1 MQREEK
7 QMDMLLEAILSRLN
21 DLKHSIGAMIHRLET
36 EFETINWPTFLDNF
50 ALISSHVRFKLS
62 FSVGLRLIWD
72 SFQLT
77 GLAKILSSEI
87 GTPLR
92 NLTVLPLL
100 LTPERDE
107 ALLQLTEGRIPVF
120 SHDLVPD
127 YLRTKPDPGA
137 ESRMAAHEA
146 KANNLLT
153 ETAIKQVAQY
163 TKVISHVWDIV
174 SKAKEEWD
182 TEASSRPGIQQT
194 SSLADTQALVAAV
207 GLGNGLTLPM
217 GPGGVPN
224 PGLMIPPAIRQASPI
239 SAVSPGAGMGKM
251 PSGIKTNIKSANQV
265 HPYR

>member
-7 QMDMLLEAILSRLN
+7 QLDMLLEAVLNRLK
-21 DLKHSIGAMIHRLET
+21 DLKNSIGAMIHRLEH
-36 EFETINWPTFLDNF
+36 EYETINWPTFLDNF
-50 ALISSHVRFKLS
+50 ALISSH
-62 FSVGLRLIWD
+62 
-72 SFQLT
+72 LT
-77 GLAKILSSEI
+77 GLSKILSSEI

-100 LTPERDE
+100 LRPEHDE
-107 ALLQLTEGRIPVF
+107 ALLQLTENRIPVF

-137 ESRMAAHEA
+137 EARMAQHEA
-146 KANNLLT
+146 KANNLLI

-182 TEASSRPGIQQT
+182 TEASRPGMQQT
-194 SSLADTQALVAAV
+194 SSMADTQALVAAV
-207 GLGNGLTLPM
+207 GLGNGLTLPV

-224 PGLMIPPAIRQASPI
+224 PGIMIPPAIRQASPL
-239 SAVSPGAGMGKM
+239 SAVSPSGPGGAVGKM
-251 PSGIKTNIKSANQV
+251 PSGIKTNIKAANQV

>member
-7 QMDMLLEAILSRLN
+7 QMDMLLEAVLNRLN
-21 DLKHSIGAMIHRLET
+21 DLKHSIGAMIHRLES
-36 EFETINWPTFLDNF
+36 EYETINNWPTFLDNF
-50 ALISSHVRFKLS
+50 ALISSH
-62 FSVGLRLIWD
+62 
-72 SFQLT
+72 LT
-77 GLAKILSSEI
+77 GLSKILSSEI

-146 KANNLLT
+146 KANNLLSD
-153 ETAIKQVAQY
+153 TAAKQVAQY
-163 TKVISHVWDIV
+163 NKVISHVWDIV

-207 GLGNGLTLPM
+207 GLGNGLTLPV

-224 PGLMIPPAIRQASPI
+224 AGIMIPPAIRQASPM
-239 SAVSPGAGMGKM
+239 SAVSPGAGPLGKM

>member
-7 QMDMLLEAILSRLN
+7 QLDMLLEAVLNRLN
-21 DLKHSIGAMIHRLET
+21 DLKHSIGAMLHRLET
-36 EFETINWPTFLDNF
+36 EYETISWPTFLDNF
-50 ALISSHVRFKLS
+50 ALISSH
-62 FSVGLRLIWD
+62 
-72 SFQLT
+72 LT
-77 GLAKILSSEI
+77 GLTKILSSEI

-146 KANNLLT
+146 KANNLLA
-153 ETAIKQVAQY
+153 ETAMKQVAQY

-194 SSLADTQALVAAV
+194 SSMADTQALVAAV
-207 GLGNGLTLPM
+207 GLGNGLTLPV
-217 GPGGVPN
+217 GPGGVP
-224 PGLMIPPAIRQASPI
+224 GSGIMIPPVIRQSSPM
-239 SAVSPGAGMGKM
+239 SSVSPSGAGPLGKM
-251 PSGIKTNIKSANQV
+251 PSGIKTNIKAANQV

>member
-7 QMDMLLEAILSRLN
+7 QLDMLLEAVLNRLN
-21 DLKHSIGAMIHRLET
+21 DIKHSIGTMIHRLEN
-36 EFETINWPTFLDNF
+36 EYETINWPTFLDNF
-50 ALISSHVRFKLS
+50 ALISGH
-62 FSVGLRLIWD
+62 
-72 SFQLT
+72 LT
-77 GLAKILSSEI
+77 GLTKILSSEI

-107 ALLQLTEGRIPVF
+107 PLLQLTEGRIPVF

-137 ESRMAAHEA
+137 ESRMATHEA

-153 ETAIKQVAQY
+153 ETAMKQVAQY

-182 TEASSRPGIQQT
+182 SEASRPGIQQT
-194 SSLADTQALVAAV
+194 SSMADTQALVAAV
-207 GLGNGLTLPM
+207 GLGNGLAIV

-224 PGLMIPPAIRQASPI
+224 SGIMIPPAIRQASPM
-239 SAVSPGAGMGKM
+239 SAVSPSGAGPLGKM

>member
-7 QMDMLLEAILSRLN
+7 QMDMLLEAVLNRLN

-36 EFETINWPTFLDNF
+36 EYETINWPTFLDNF
-50 ALISSHVRFKLS
+50 ALISGH
-62 FSVGLRLIWD
+62 
-72 SFQLT
+72 LT
-77 GLAKILSSEI
+77 GLSKILSSEI

-146 KANNLLT
+146 KANNLQPD
-153 ETAIKQVAQY
+153 TAAKQVAQY
-163 TKVISHVWDIV
+163 NKVISHVWDIV
-174 SKAKEEWD
+174 SKAREEWD

-207 GLGNGLTLPM
+207 GVGNGLTMPV

-224 PGLMIPPAIRQASPI
+224 AGIMIPPAIRQASPM
-239 SAVSPGAGMGKM
+239 SAVSPGGAGPLGKM

>member
-50 ALISSHVRFKLS
+50 ALISSH
-62 FSVGLRLIWD
+62 
-72 SFQLT
+72 LT

>member
-7 QMDMLLEAILSRLN
+7 QMDMLLEAVLNRLN

-36 EFETINWPTFLDNF
+36 EYETINWPTFLDNF
-50 ALISSHVRFKLS
+50 ALISGH
-62 FSVGLRLIWD
+62 
-72 SFQLT
+72 LT
-77 GLAKILSSEI
+77 GLSKILSSEI

-92 NLTVLPLL
+92 SLTVLPLL

-146 KANNLLT
+146 KANNLQPD
-153 ETAIKQVAQY
+153 TAAKQVAQY
-163 TKVISHVWDIV
+163 NKVISHVWDIV
-174 SKAKEEWD
+174 SKAREEWD

-207 GLGNGLTLPM
+207 GVGNGLTMPV

-224 PGLMIPPAIRQASPI
+224 AGIMIPPAIRQASPM
-239 SAVSPGAGMGKM
+239 SAVSPGGAGPLGKM

>member
-1 MQREEK
+1 
-7 QMDMLLEAILSRLN
+7 MDMLLEAVLNRLN

-36 EFETINWPTFLDNF
+36 EYETINWPTFLDNF
-50 ALISSHVRFKLS
+50 ALISGH
-62 FSVGLRLIWD
+62 
-72 SFQLT
+72 LT
-77 GLAKILSSEI
+77 GLSKILSSEI

-146 KANNLLT
+146 KANNLQPD
-153 ETAIKQVAQY
+153 TAAKQVAQY
-163 TKVISHVWDIV
+163 NKVISHVWDIV
-174 SKAKEEWD
+174 SKAREEWD

-207 GLGNGLTLPM
+207 GVGNGLTMPV

-224 PGLMIPPAIRQASPI
+224 AGIMIPPAIRQASPM
-239 SAVSPGAGMGKM
+239 SAVSPGGAGPLGKM